1 MGVISHIKSMMDEY
15 SSAEK
20 KLADYI
26 IKNVEKIP
34 TMTAN
39 ELAESAGLSAPTV
52 VRFSKKIGYQSL
64 TDFKIN
70 ISTELQTGIDEGF
83 SDIQPNESFYSI
95 KNKLGNNA
103 QVAIR
108 ETVDILKEAKIQEV
122 VQSLESSETVFLYG
136 VGASSLVVEDI
147 VQKWSRVGKP
157 IIFEKDIHVLLPQLV
172 SNETKKVLWLI
183 SNSGNTADVVAVGEF
198 AKELGIPVIALT
210 QFGTNQLS
218 KLADVVIQTSRPKE
232 ITNRSAATNSLLAQ
246 FVTIDIIFYLYMAK
260 NEQLSEKVGKT
271 RQAIKGY
278 FESKL

>member
-1 MGVISHIKSMMDEY
+1 MGVISHIKSMMEEY

-26 IKNVEKIP
+26 INNVEKIP

-108 ETVDILKEAKIQEV
+108 ETVDVLKEEKIQEV
-122 VQSLESSETVFLYG
+122 VQSLEGAETVFLYG

-183 SNSGNTADVVAVGEF
+183 SNSGNTADVVAVGKI
-198 AKELGIPVIALT
+198 AKDLSIPVIALT
-210 QFGTNQLS
+210 QFGTNHLS
-218 KLADVVIQTSRPKE
+218 RIADVVIQTSRPKE

>member
-1 MGVISHIKSMMDEY
+1 
-15 SSAEK
+15 
-20 KLADYI
+20 
-26 IKNVEKIP
+26 
-34 TMTAN
+34 MTAN

-108 ETVDILKEAKIQEV
+108 ETVDVLKEEKIQEV
-122 VQSLESSETVFLYG
+122 VQSLEGAETVFLYG

-183 SNSGNTADVVAVGEF
+183 SNSGNTADVVAVGEI
-198 AKELGIPVIALT
+198 AKDLGIPVIALT
-210 QFGTNQLS
+210 QFGTNHLS
-218 KLADVVIQTSRPKE
+218 RIADVVIQTSRPKE